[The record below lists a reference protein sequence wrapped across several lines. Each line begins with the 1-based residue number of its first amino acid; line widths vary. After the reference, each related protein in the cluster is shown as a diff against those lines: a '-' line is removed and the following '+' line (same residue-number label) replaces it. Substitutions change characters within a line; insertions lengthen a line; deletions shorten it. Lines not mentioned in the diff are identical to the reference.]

1 VGIDAKWELAILA
14 TVHGFYQK
22 LLRDYFAGEMP
33 IPAGLDTHELA
44 NRNQESERTL
54 ESMQRWLQLLD
65 MAITPAMVRCALTAE
80 ADPEMAEGLLR
91 YYARKPEPSE
101 LDRDKTD
108 LIATFL

>member
-44 NRNQESERTL
+44 NPDQESERTL

-65 MAITPAMVRCALTAE
+65 MAITPAMVRCAMTAE

-91 YYARKPEPSE
+91 YYARKPEPSDP
-101 LDRDKTD
+101 DRD
-108 LIATFL
+108 